1 MWSSVKLDPIFPI
14 EFPGAAV
21 LNNYVVCRVK
31 TLYLIKMVAL
41 RKLNRKNNDF
51 CISILSTRYFLVVL
65 KISKMGF
72 WISI

>member
-1 MWSSVKLDPIFPI
+1 MDPIFPV

-41 RKLNRKNNDF
+41 WKLNRKNNDF
-51 CISILSTRYFLVVL
+51 CISILSTRYFLVAL
-65 KISKMGF
+65 RISKIGF
-72 WISI
+72 